1 MHRNKARPALGSKT
15 MPALP
20 RRLWHEMTSA
30 DFAHVDPSRWVA
42 VLPVGAIEQHGPH
55 LPLVV
60 DAAINQGV
68 LARALAQVPAELP
81 VTTLP
86 MTWVGR
92 SEEHLDYPGTLTHTA
107 ETLRRMWYEIGA
119 SVARAGVRKL
129 LILNAHGGQIQVM
142 QIVARQLRIDHDMF
156 TAAVS
161 WPQLG
166 LPDGLVDASERRHG
180 IHAGQV
186 ETSLMLALH
195 PELVRAGEARDFVPL
210 TRRAGNDFPIL
221 MGLGAAGFGWQAQDL
236 DPSGA
241 AGDASAADAGLGEA
255 ILEHVA
261 RRLAA
266 LLDEMVRYPLE
277 NLADGPAPQAAIT
290 GS

>member
-1 MHRNKARPALGSKT
+1 MPFNKARRALGSKT
-15 MPALP
+15 MADLP
-20 RRLWHEMTSA
+20 RRFWHEMTSA
-30 DFAHVDPSRWVA
+30 DFALADPERWVA
-42 VLPVGAIEQHGPH
+42 VLPAGAVEQHGPH

-60 DAAINQGV
+60 DAAINQGI
-68 LARALAQVPAELP
+68 LARTLARLPAALP
-81 VTTLP
+81 VTALP

-92 SEEHLDYPGTLTHTA
+92 SEEHLDYPGTLTHSA

-129 LILNAHGGQIQVM
+129 LILNSHGGQIQIM
-142 QIVARQLRIDHDMF
+142 QIVARQLRIDHGMF
-156 TAAVS
+156 VAAVS

-166 LPDGLVDASERRHG
+166 LPDGLVDAGERRHG

-195 PELVRAGEARDFVPL
+195 PDLVRMAEARDFVPL
-210 TRRAGNDFPIL
+210 TKRADDDFPIL

-241 AGDASAADAGLGEA
+241 AGDAAAADAGLGEA
-255 ILEHVA
+255 ILDHAAA
-261 RRLAA
+261 RLTA
-266 LLDEMVRYPLE
+266 LLEEMVRYPLA
-277 NLADGPAPQAAIT
+277 NLVDGPVPRPT
-290 GS
+290 VSGS

>member
-1 MHRNKARPALGSKT
+1 MNP
-15 MPALP
+15 LP
-20 RRLWHEMTSA
+20 RRYWHEMTSA
-30 DFAHVDPSRWVA
+30 DFQAVDPERWLA
-42 VLPVGAIEQHGPH
+42 VLPVGAVEQHGPH
-55 LPLVV
+55 LPLMV
-60 DAAINQGV
+60 DAAINHGLV
-68 LARALAQVPAELP
+68 TRALARTPDHLP
-81 VTTLP
+81 VTVLP

-107 ETLRRMWYEIGA
+107 ETLRRVWYEIGA

-129 LILNAHGGQIQVM
+129 LIFNSHGGQLQVM

-156 TAAVS
+156 VAAVS

-166 LPDGLVDASERRHG
+166 LPDGLIDAGERRHG
-180 IHAGQV
+180 IHAGAV

-195 PELVRAGEARDFVPL
+195 PEQVRMDQAGDFVPL
-210 TRRAGNDFPIL
+210 TRRAGNDFPLL

-241 AGDASAADAGLGEA
+241 AGNAEVADAATGDAVLD
-255 ILEHVA
+255 HVA
-261 RRLAA
+261 GRLAA
-266 LLDEMVRYPLE
+266 LFEEMVRYPLA
-277 NLADGPAPQAAIT
+277 NLADGPAPQPTVT